1 MVQPAGTV
9 AEGGLEKLMNA
20 RANRMGVKEVIQ
32 YDSDLA
38 AMPVTVALWKSNN
51 GRLYNSEDQARYDSC
66 THRPCQQCGEPALKR
81 YIYCDACLDARERE
95 RYFKMQE
102 ANPSE
107 PLVYCLNDQQYY
119 PGLDDLFDQ
128 WEGEDLPMV
137 VNCNPMYA
145 PRLEIGDFLSDV
157 LPDDTD
163 EEVPS
168 ELVEAAKVFNEAVK
182 AYGKPL
188 SWHPGKTRVRQE
200 LIVELATQLPTS
212 NFLHSRDQAEQE
224 SSNDRN

>member
-1 MVQPAGTV
+1 
-9 AEGGLEKLMNA
+9 MNA

-81 YIYCDACLDARERE
+81 YIYCDACLDVRERE

-137 VNCNPMYA
+137 VNCDPKYA
-145 PRLEIGDFLSDV
+145 PRLEIDDFLSAV
-157 LPDDTD
+157 LPDDAD
-163 EEVPS
+163 NYDVPC
-168 ELVEAAKVFNEAVK
+168 ELIEAAEAFNEAVK

-188 SWHPGKTRVRQE
+188 SWHPGTTRVRQE
-200 LIVELATQLPTS
+200 LIVELAS
-212 NFLHSRDQAEQE
+212 SLHSRE
-224 SSNDRN
+224 